1 MININNNSYQGQCRK
16 ANYVSGNP
24 EFFNERHQGG
34 FYSDVLN
41 VVGEAKYSGFYKVLV
56 TELICKNSG
65 GTTRLVETWHINQ
78 NSQSRELSS
87 ELF

>member
-1 MININNNSYQGQCRK
+1 MK
-16 ANYVSGNP
+16 MM
-24 EFFNERHQGG
+24 
-34 FYSDVLN
+34 
-41 VVGEAKYSGFYKVLV
+41 GEAKYSGFYKVLV